1 MSTIDIYG
9 DFAEEHC
16 LVYANAEVLYR
27 AELYFFI
34 IIFIILL
41 FSICTQ
47 WSHKDV
53 ILSLLLTGS
62 KVHWIVLFAP
72 MGCHYLEY

>member
-27 AELYFFI
+27 GELHFLSS
-34 IIFIILL
+34 LL
-41 FSICTQ
+41 FYYSVFVLNGHIKLWYSVYFSQ
-47 WSHKDV
+47 
-53 ILSLLLTGS
+53 GS
-62 KVHWIVLFAP
+62 KYIVL
-72 MGCHYLEY
+72 CYLLQ

>member
-62 KVHWIVLFAP
+62 KAHWIVLFAP
-72 MGCHYLEY
+72 INGMSLS

>member
-9 DFAEEHC
+9 DFAEEHW

-27 AELYFFI
+27 VELYFFI
-34 IIFIILL
+34 SIILL

-53 ILSLLLTGS
+53 ILSLLLTGF
-62 KVHWIVLFAP
+62 KVHCIVLFAP
-72 MGCHYLEY
+72 INGMSLS

>member
-1 MSTIDIYG
+1 MNTIDIYG

-27 AELYFFI
+27 AESYF
-34 IIFIILL
+34 L
-41 FSICTQ
+41 
-47 WSHKDV
+47 
-53 ILSLLLTGS
+53 LSLFYYSVFVLNGHIKMWYSFYFSQHS
-62 KVHWIVLFAP
+62 KYIVLCYLLQQ

>member
-27 AELYFFI
+27 GELYFLSS
-34 IIFIILL
+34 LL
-41 FSICTQ
+41 FYYSVFVLNGHIKMWYSVYFSQ
-47 WSHKDV
+47 
-53 ILSLLLTGS
+53 GS
-62 KVHWIVLFAP
+62 KYIVL
-72 MGCHYLEY
+72 CYLLQ

>member
-1 MSTIDIYG
+1 MSTIDNYG

-16 LVYANAEVLYR
+16 LVCANAEVLYR

-34 IIFIILL
+34 IIILL
-41 FSICTQ
+41 FSICTK

-53 ILSLLLTGS
+53 ILSLLLTAF
-62 KVHWIVLFAP
+62 KVHCIVLFAP
-72 MGCHYLEY
+72 INGMSLS

>member
-1 MSTIDIYG
+1 MSAIDIYG
-9 DFAEEHC
+9 YFAEEHC

-34 IIFIILL
+34 IIIILL

-53 ILSLLLTGS
+53 ILSKYFSQGS
-62 KVHWIVLFAP
+62 KYIGL
-72 MGCHYLEY
+72 CYLLQ

>member
-27 AELYFFI
+27 GELYFFI
-34 IIFIILL
+34 IIIILL

-47 WSHKDV
+47 WSHKDM
-53 ILSLLLTGS
+53 ILSLLLTGF
-62 KVHWIVLFAP
+62 KVHCIVLFAP
-72 MGCHYLEY
+72 INGMTLS